1 METISVKDLRFALRA
16 IDEIYGLTDKDI
28 QITGNKNS
36 FRLIFFFMQRKITVD
51 KEKTGITPFTWKFT
65 SQKNR
70 IFHLSK
76 SNLLSFGCYMLITI
90 MHRQICFTITIICI
104 NT

>member
-51 KEKTGITPFTWKFT
+51 
-65 SQKNR
+65 
-70 IFHLSK
+70 
-76 SNLLSFGCYMLITI
+76 ITI